1 MAKTSAIEKNK
12 SRKKLVDRYAA
23 RRAALKAVA
32 PDRSLPPEA
41 RFQASLKLA
50 ELPRN
55 SAKIRLRNRCQL
67 TGRPRGVY
75 HQFQHSR
82 IPLSQQIGRASCR
95 ERVCQYVLNSGVAVP
110 SKNKHNAN

>member
-32 PDRSLPPEA
+32 TTRALPPEE
-41 RFQASLKLA
+41 RFPASLKLA

-67 TGRPRGVY
+67 TGRSRAVY
-75 HQFQHSR
+75 RKFSASR
-82 IPLSQQIGRASCR
+82 IATRELDSLGQSPGMVDRSLGGETGGGPGRYR
-95 ERVCQYVLNSGVAVP
+95 
-110 SKNKHNAN
+110 

>member
-32 PDRSLPPEA
+32 TNRALPPEE

-55 SAKIRLRNRCQL
+55 SAKLRLRHRCQL
-67 TGRPRGVY
+67 TGRSRAASR
-75 HQFQHSR
+75 QFRLS
-82 IPLSQQIGRASCR
+82 PLALRARASIGLIHGMVNWR
-95 ERVCQYVLNSGVAVP
+95 W
-110 SKNKHNAN
+110 